1 MMTGVTVIIH
11 HHTITDTMDFTIPG
25 ITGDTHILTDWVDIG
40 DSDPGESDLVMADIT
55 MDTMV
60 VDTMAEDIMVV
71 DIMVVD
77 ITVIMTLPE
86 DGQQI

>member
-1 MMTGVTVIIH
+1 MSADVSALSRRYRSSQSNAADAGA
-11 HHTITDTMDFTIPG
+11 G
-25 ITGDTHILTDWVDIG
+25 SDWVDIG